1 MGMDLEEMRP
11 LIERHGA
18 GEMTRDWDL
27 SLSTMTSDCVYQ
39 FFPYRLQV
47 VGVEAQTTLW
57 DRFFPASGAI
67 PCFDTSL
74 RVYDGAEMTEYVTAD
89 SHLRVTSSSLLL
101 PDGTRLG
108 SSHVTRFDFR
118 DGLISREMVFFDAT
132 IMRWV
137 DAVFDDEFRALPG
150 VTQL

>member
-1 MGMDLEEMRP
+1 VELEDMQA
-11 LIERHGA
+11 LIERHGR

-27 SLSTMTSDCVYQ
+27 SLGTMTSDCVYQ

-47 VGVEAQTTLW
+47 VGVEAQTAVW
-57 DRFFPASGAI
+57 DRFFPESGPI
-67 PCFDTSL
+67 PCFDASR
-74 RVYDGAEMTEYVTAD
+74 RVYENAEMTEYVTDD
-89 SHLRVTSSSLLL
+89 SHLRVMASELEL
-101 PDGTRLG
+101 PDGTRVG

-132 IMRWV
+132 MMRWV
-137 DAVFDDEFRALPG
+137 DAAFDDELRATPG

>member
-1 MGMDLEEMRP
+1 MDVEEMHS

-18 GEMTRDWDL
+18 GEMARDWDL
-27 SLSTMTSDCVYQ
+27 SLSTMTSDCVYR

-47 VGVEAQTTLW
+47 IGVEAQTTLW
-57 DRFFPASGAI
+57 DRFFTASGPI
-67 PCFDTSL
+67 PCFDASL
-74 RVYDGAEMTEYVTAD
+74 RVSDGAEMTEYVTAD

-108 SSHVTRFDFR
+108 TSHVTRFDFR
-118 DGLISREMVFFDAT
+118 DGLVAGETVFLDAT
-132 IMRWV
+132 FMRWV
-137 DAVFDDEFRALPG
+137 DDVFDDEFRALPG

>member
-1 MGMDLEEMRP
+1 MRS
-11 LIERHGA
+11 LIEPHGR

-47 VGVEAQTTLW
+47 VGVEAQTTIW
-57 DRFFPASGAI
+57 DRFFSESGPL
-67 PCFDTSL
+67 PCFDPSL
-74 RVYDGAEMTEYVTAD
+74 RADDGAEMTEFVTAD

-137 DAVFDDEFRALPG
+137 DAVFDDELRALPG